1 MLRIILTEIG
11 TAIKENKTTV
21 SEKFTE
27 VAVKNIKLGY
37 MITTLNDKAKKKRSH
52 GLFSKIVRI
61 TLLIL
66 FLGSVSAN

>member
-1 MLRIILTEIG
+1 MLGIILTEIG
-11 TAIKENKTTV
+11 TSAKENKATV

-37 MITTLNDKAKKKRSH
+37 IITTLNDKAKKNRSH
-52 GLFSKIVRI
+52 GLFSKIVRM

-66 FLGSVSAN
+66 FLGSVWAN

>member
-11 TAIKENKTTV
+11 TSTKENKTTV

-66 FLGSVSAN
+66 FSGSVSAN